1 MVLHL
6 TSLEKKCKLYKT
18 LIIIPFIGGIIAMTE
33 KTAKKEIGLPLKIL
47 IAMVLGAALG
57 FVIGEKASYIQF
69 IGDVFIR
76 LLKMCIYPLIFVS
89 IINGISQVADMSRLK
104 KVGGYF
110 LVYWAVASTLAA
122 TMGLIWAFIIKPG
135 VGINLGSKEVPV
147 VDVDLLQS
155 LVNWV
160 PNNPFA
166 AFSEG
171 NILQIIVF
179 ALICGLI
186 LATFKDTEHGKRL
199 FNLFDSLNEFFTR
212 IVGWVISLAPYGVFA
227 LVANITGTLGSTVL
241 YGLGKML
248 MTQYLAYGTV
258 IVIIYP
264 IILAFIAKVSP
275 LQHFR
280 NIYPAM
286 VLAFSTCSSSAT
298 LPLTMKVTK
307 ERGGVPEDM
316 VNLIAPPA
324 ATINMHACAA
334 EMPIYAV
341 FAAQIYGI
349 DLPFT
354 SLLVI
359 IALGIIMAAGVAGV
373 PGGGIIMSAVLLQV
387 MGLPLDIVPWIAGI
401 YYLIDMPNT
410 MLNVTGDT
418 VGMVT
423 VASLMKELDLG
434 VFNANK

>member
-1 MVLHL
+1 
-6 TSLEKKCKLYKT
+6 
-18 LIIIPFIGGIIAMTE
+18 MTE

-122 TMGLIWAFIIKPG
+122 SMGLIWAFIIKPG
-135 VGINLGSKEVPV
+135 IGINLGAKEIPV

-160 PNNPFA
+160 PDNPFN

-186 LATFKDTEHGKRL
+186 LATFKETEHGKRL

-248 MTQYLAYGTV
+248 ATQYLAYGTV

-264 IILAFIAKVSP
+264 IILVFIAKVAP

-334 EMPIYAV
+334 EMPIYAI

-434 VFNANK
+434 VYNSKK

>member
-1 MVLHL
+1 MAE
-6 TSLEKKCKLYKT
+6 TTGKKK
-18 LIIIPFIGGIIAMTE
+18 
-33 KTAKKEIGLPLKIL
+33 IGLPLKIL
-47 IAMVLGAALG
+47 IAMILGAILG
-57 FVIGEKASYIQF
+57 FIIGENASYIQF
-69 IGDVFIR
+69 VGDVFIR

-89 IINGISQVADMSRLK
+89 IISGIAQVADMSRLK

-122 TMGLIWAFIIKPG
+122 SFGLIWAYIVRPG
-135 VGINLGSKEVPV
+135 IGINLGSKDVPV
-147 VDVDLLQS
+147 VDVDLLDS
-155 LVNWV
+155 LVQWV
-160 PNNPFA
+160 PNNPFS
-166 AFSEG
+166 AFAEG

-179 ALICGLI
+179 AIITGLI
-186 LATFKDTEHGKRL
+186 LAGFKETQRGKVV
-199 FNLFDSLNEFFTR
+199 FDVFDSFNELFTK

-248 MTQYLAYGTV
+248 FTQYAAYATV
-258 IVIIYP
+258 IIIVYP
-264 IILAFIAKVSP
+264 LILKFIAKVP
-275 LQHFR
+275 ALQHFR

-286 VLAFSTCSSSAT
+286 LLAFSTCSSSAT

-307 ERGGVPEDM
+307 ERGGVPADM

-359 IALGIIMAAGVAGV
+359 IFLGIIMAAGVAGV

-423 VASLMKELDLG
+423 VASKMKELDLK
-434 VFNANK
+434 VYNEKKSSIA

>member
-1 MVLHL
+1 
-6 TSLEKKCKLYKT
+6 
-18 LIIIPFIGGIIAMTE
+18 MTE
-33 KTAKKEIGLPLKIL
+33 KTAKKQIGLPLKIL

-110 LVYWAVASTLAA
+110 LVYWAIASTLAA
-122 TMGLIWAFIIKPG
+122 SMGLIWAFIIKPG

-160 PNNPFA
+160 PNNPFT

-199 FNLFDSLNEFFTR
+199 FNMFDSLNEFFTR

-248 MTQYLAYGTV
+248 VTQYLAYGTV

-264 IILAFIAKVSP
+264 IILVFIAKVRP

-423 VASLMKELDLG
+423 VASLMNELDLG
-434 VFNANK
+434 VYNSKK

>member
-1 MVLHL
+1 
-6 TSLEKKCKLYKT
+6 
-18 LIIIPFIGGIIAMTE
+18 MTE

-122 TMGLIWAFIIKPG
+122 TMGLVWAYIIKPG
-135 VGINLGSKEVPV
+135 VGINLGAKEVPV

-186 LATFKDTEHGKRL
+186 LATFKDTDHGKRL

-227 LVANITGTLGSTVL
+227 LVANITGTLGATVL

-248 MTQYLAYGTV
+248 ATQYLAYGTV

-264 IILAFIAKVSP
+264 IILVFIAKVRP

-298 LPLTMKVTK
+298 LPLTMKATK

-423 VASLMKELDLG
+423 VASLMNELDLG
-434 VFNANK
+434 VYNSKK

>member
-1 MVLHL
+1 
-6 TSLEKKCKLYKT
+6 LYT
-18 LIIIPFIGGIIAMTE
+18 GYHYTFIGGIIVMTE

-57 FVIGEKASYIQF
+57 FVIGEKATYIQF

-110 LVYWAVASTLAA
+110 LVYWAIASTLAA
-122 TMGLIWAFIIKPG
+122 SMGLIWAFIIKPG

-147 VDVDLLQS
+147 VDVNLLES

-199 FNLFDSLNEFFTR
+199 FNMFDSLNEFFTR

-248 MTQYLAYGTV
+248 ITQYLAYGTV

-264 IILAFIAKVSP
+264 IILVFIAKVRP

-423 VASLMKELDLG
+423 VASLMNELDLE
-434 VFNANK
+434 VYNAKK

>member
-1 MVLHL
+1 
-6 TSLEKKCKLYKT
+6 
-18 LIIIPFIGGIIAMTE
+18 MTE

-122 TMGLIWAFIIKPG
+122 TMGLVWAYIIKPG
-135 VGINLGSKEVPV
+135 VGINLGAKEVPV

-186 LATFKDTEHGKRL
+186 LATFKDTDHGKRL

-248 MTQYLAYGTV
+248 ATQYLAYGTV

-264 IILAFIAKVSP
+264 IILVFIAKVRP

-423 VASLMKELDLG
+423 VASLMNELDLG
-434 VFNANK
+434 VYNSKK

>member
-1 MVLHL
+1 M
-6 TSLEKKCKLYKT
+6 S
-18 LIIIPFIGGIIAMTE
+18 E
-33 KTAKKEIGLPLKIL
+33 KTVRKKIGLPLKIL
-47 IAMVLGAALG
+47 IAMVLGAILG
-57 FVIGEKASYIQF
+57 FIIGEKAAYIQF

-89 IINGISQVADMSRLK
+89 IISGISQVADMSRLK

-122 TMGLIWAFIIKPG
+122 SMGLLWAFIIRPG
-135 VGINLGSKEVPV
+135 IGINLGAKDIPV
-147 VDVDLLQS
+147 VDVDLLDS
-155 LVNWV
+155 LVKWV

-179 ALICGLI
+179 AIIAGLI
-186 LATFKDTEHGKRL
+186 LAAFKESEKGSL
-199 FNLFDSLNEFFTR
+199 IFNIFDALNDFFTR
-212 IVGWVISLAPYGVFA
+212 MVGWVISLAPYGVFA

-248 MTQYLAYGTV
+248 VTQYAAYATV

-264 IILAFIAKVSP
+264 LILKFIAKVGAF
-275 LQHFR
+275 QHFR

-286 VLAFSTCSSSAT
+286 LLAFSTCSSSAT

-307 ERGGVPEDM
+307 ERGGVPADM

-423 VASLMKELDLG
+423 VASLMKELDLK
-434 VFNANK
+434 VYNDKKVKMV

>member
-1 MVLHL
+1 
-6 TSLEKKCKLYKT
+6 
-18 LIIIPFIGGIIAMTE
+18 MTE
-33 KTAKKEIGLPLKIL
+33 KTAKKQIGLPLKIL

-110 LVYWAVASTLAA
+110 LVYWAIASTLAA
-122 TMGLIWAFIIKPG
+122 SMGLIWAFIIKPG

-160 PNNPFA
+160 PNNPFT

-199 FNLFDSLNEFFTR
+199 FNMFDSLNEFFTR

-248 MTQYLAYGTV
+248 ATQYLAYGTV

-264 IILAFIAKVSP
+264 IILVLVAKVRP

-423 VASLMKELDLG
+423 VASLMNELDLG
-434 VFNANK
+434 VYNSKK

>member
-1 MVLHL
+1 ML
-6 TSLEKKCKLYKT
+6 
-18 LIIIPFIGGIIAMTE
+18 MTE
-33 KTAKKEIGLPLKIL
+33 KTAKKGIDLPLKIL

-110 LVYWAVASTLAA
+110 LAYWAIASTLAA
-122 TMGLIWAFIIKPG
+122 TIGLIWAFIIKPG
-135 VGINLGSKEVPV
+135 VGISLGAKEIPV

-186 LATFKDTEHGKRL
+186 LASFKDTVHGKRL

-241 YGLGKML
+241 FGLGKML
-248 MTQYLAYGTV
+248 LTQYLAYGTV

-264 IILAFIAKVSP
+264 MILVLIAKVKP

-423 VASLMKELDLG
+423 VASLMNELDLD
-434 VFNANK
+434 VYNAKK

>member
-1 MVLHL
+1 
-6 TSLEKKCKLYKT
+6 
-18 LIIIPFIGGIIAMTE
+18 MTE
-33 KTAKKEIGLPLKIL
+33 KTAKKGIDLPLKIL

-110 LVYWAVASTLAA
+110 LAYWAIASTLAA
-122 TMGLIWAFIIKPG
+122 TIGLIWAFIIKPG
-135 VGINLGSKEVPV
+135 VGISLGAKEIPV

-186 LATFKDTEHGKRL
+186 LASFKDTVHGKRL

-241 YGLGKML
+241 FGLGKML
-248 MTQYLAYGTV
+248 LTQYLAYGTV

-264 IILAFIAKVSP
+264 MILVLIAKVKP

-423 VASLMKELDLG
+423 VASLMNELDLD
-434 VFNANK
+434 VYNAKK

>member
-1 MVLHL
+1 MAAE
-6 TSLEKKCKLYKT
+6 TSSKKKL
-18 LIIIPFIGGIIAMTE
+18 
-33 KTAKKEIGLPLKIL
+33 GLPLKIL
-47 IAMVLGAALG
+47 IAMVLGAILG
-57 FVIGEKASYIQF
+57 FIWGEGAANIKF
-69 IGDVFIR
+69 IGDIFIR

-89 IINGISQVADMSRLK
+89 IISGIAQVADISRLK

-110 LVYWAVASTLAA
+110 VAYWAIASTAA
-122 TMGLIWAFIIKPG
+122 ASLGLIWAFIIKPG
-135 VGINLGSKEVPV
+135 VGVKLGEKAVPDV
-147 VDVDLLQS
+147 SVDLLDS
-155 LVNWV
+155 LVKWI
-160 PNNPFA
+160 PSNPFE
-166 AFSEG
+166 AFASG

-179 ALICGLI
+179 AIITGLI
-186 LATFKDTEHGKRL
+186 LAPFKETEKGKL
-199 FNLFDSLNEFFTR
+199 IFNVIDALNDLVIR

-227 LVANITGTLGSTVL
+227 LIANITGTLGVTVI

-248 MTQYLAYGTV
+248 LVQYIAYATM
-258 IVIIYP
+258 IVVIYP
-264 IILAFIAKVSP
+264 LVLKFIAKVNP
-275 LQHFR
+275 LQHFK

-286 VLAFSTCSSSAT
+286 LLAFSTCSSSAT

-307 ERGGVPEDM
+307 ERAGVPDDM

-359 IALGIIMAAGVAGV
+359 ICLGIIMAAGVAGV

-387 MGLPLDIVPWIAGI
+387 MGLPLDMVPWIAGI

-423 VASLMKELDLG
+423 VASLMDELDLKTFDG
-434 VFNANK
+434 EVQTT

>member
-1 MVLHL
+1 
-6 TSLEKKCKLYKT
+6 
-18 LIIIPFIGGIIAMTE
+18 MTE
-33 KTAKKEIGLPLKIL
+33 QTAKKQIGLPLKIL

-122 TMGLIWAFIIKPG
+122 TMGLVWAFIIKPG
-135 VGINLGSKEVPV
+135 VGINLGAKEVPV

-199 FNLFDSLNEFFTR
+199 FNLFDALNEFFTR

-227 LVANITGTLGSTVL
+227 LVANITGTLGSTVI

-248 MTQYLAYGTV
+248 ATQYLAYGTV

-264 IILAFIAKVSP
+264 IILVFIAKVGP

-349 DLPFT
+349 DLSFT

-423 VASLMKELDLG
+423 VASLMKELDMG
-434 VFNANK
+434 VYNAKK

>member
-1 MVLHL
+1 
-6 TSLEKKCKLYKT
+6 
-18 LIIIPFIGGIIAMTE
+18 MTE
-33 KTAKKEIGLPLKIL
+33 KTAKKQIGLPLKIL

-110 LVYWAVASTLAA
+110 LVYWAIASTLAA
-122 TMGLIWAFIIKPG
+122 SMGLIWAFIIKPG

-160 PNNPFA
+160 PNNPFT

-199 FNLFDSLNEFFTR
+199 FNMFDSLNEFFTR

-248 MTQYLAYGTV
+248 ATQYLAYGTV

-264 IILAFIAKVSP
+264 IILVLVAKVRP

-434 VFNANK
+434 VYNSKK

>member
-1 MVLHL
+1 
-6 TSLEKKCKLYKT
+6 
-18 LIIIPFIGGIIAMTE
+18 MTE

-110 LVYWAVASTLAA
+110 LVYWAIASTLAA
-122 TMGLIWAFIIKPG
+122 TTGLVWAFIIKPG
-135 VGINLGSKEVPV
+135 IGIKLGAKEVPE

-160 PNNPFA
+160 PSNPFS
-166 AFSEG
+166 AFAEG

-179 ALICGLI
+179 ALICGFI
-186 LATFKDTEHGKRL
+186 LASFKDTGHGKRI
-199 FNLFDSLNEFFTR
+199 FDMFDSLNEFFTR
-212 IVGWVISLAPYGVFA
+212 IVGWVIGLAPYGVFA

-248 MTQYLAYGTV
+248 ITQYLAYGTV
-258 IVIIYP
+258 IIIIYP
-264 IILAFIAKVSP
+264 IILTFIAKVNP

-286 VLAFSTCSSSAT
+286 LLAFSTCSSSAT
-298 LPLTMKVTK
+298 LPLTMKSTK
-307 ERGGVPEDM
+307 ERAGVPEDM

-341 FAAQIYGI
+341 FAAQIYGV
-349 DLPFT
+349 DLPLT

-359 IALGIIMAAGVAGV
+359 IVLGIIMAAGVAGV

-410 MLNVTGDT
+410 MINVTGDT

-434 VFNANK
+434 VFNAEK

>member
-1 MVLHL
+1 
-6 TSLEKKCKLYKT
+6 
-18 LIIIPFIGGIIAMTE
+18 MTE

-122 TMGLIWAFIIKPG
+122 TMGLVWAYIIKPG
-135 VGINLGSKEVPV
+135 VGINLGAKEVPV

-186 LATFKDTEHGKRL
+186 LATFKDTDHGKRL

-248 MTQYLAYGTV
+248 ATQYLAYGTV

-264 IILAFIAKVSP
+264 IILVFIAKVRP

-423 VASLMKELDLG
+423 VASLMNELDLD
-434 VFNANK
+434 VYNAAK

>member
-1 MVLHL
+1 
-6 TSLEKKCKLYKT
+6 
-18 LIIIPFIGGIIAMTE
+18 MTE
-33 KTAKKEIGLPLKIL
+33 KTAKKQIGLPLKIL

-110 LVYWAVASTLAA
+110 LVYWAIASTLAA
-122 TMGLIWAFIIKPG
+122 SMGLIWAFIIKPG

-147 VDVDLLQS
+147 VDVNLLES

-186 LATFKDTEHGKRL
+186 LATFKDTDHGKRL

-248 MTQYLAYGTV
+248 ATQYLAYGTV

-264 IILAFIAKVSP
+264 IILVLVAKVRP

-434 VFNANK
+434 VYNSKK

>member
-1 MVLHL
+1 
-6 TSLEKKCKLYKT
+6 
-18 LIIIPFIGGIIAMTE
+18 
-33 KTAKKEIGLPLKIL
+33 
-47 IAMVLGAALG
+47 
-57 FVIGEKASYIQF
+57 
-69 IGDVFIR
+69 
-76 LLKMCIYPLIFVS
+76 
-89 IINGISQVADMSRLK
+89 MSRLK

-110 LVYWAVASTLAA
+110 LVYWAIASTLAA
-122 TMGLIWAFIIKPG
+122 ATGLIWAFIIKPG
-135 VGINLGSKEVPV
+135 IGIKLGAKEIPE

-179 ALICGLI
+179 ALICGFI
-186 LATFKDTEHGKRL
+186 LASFKDTAHGKRI
-199 FNLFDSLNEFFTR
+199 FDMFDSLNEFFTR
-212 IVGWVISLAPYGVFA
+212 IVGWVIGLAPYGVFA

-258 IVIIYP
+258 ILIIYP
-264 IILAFIAKVSP
+264 IILATIAKVNP

-286 VLAFSTCSSSAT
+286 LLAFSTCSSSAT
-298 LPLTMKVTK
+298 LPLTMKSTK
-307 ERGGVPEDM
+307 ERAGVPEDM

-341 FAAQIYGI
+341 FAAQIYGV
-349 DLPFT
+349 DLPLT

-410 MLNVTGDT
+410 MINVTGDT

-423 VASLMKELDLG
+423 VASLMHELDLD
-434 VFNANK
+434 VFNAKK

>member
-1 MVLHL
+1 V
-6 TSLEKKCKLYKT
+6 S
-18 LIIIPFIGGIIAMTE
+18 E
-33 KTAKKEIGLPLKIL
+33 KTVKKEIGLPLKIL

-69 IGDVFIR
+69 IGDIFIR

-110 LVYWAVASTLAA
+110 LAYWAIASTLAA

-135 VGINLGSKEVPV
+135 IGISLGAKEVPV

-241 YGLGKML
+241 FGLGKML
-248 MTQYLAYGTV
+248 VTQYLAYGTV
-258 IVIIYP
+258 ILIIYP
-264 IILAFIAKVSP
+264 MILMFIAKVKP

-423 VASLMKELDLG
+423 VASLMNELDLK
-434 VFNANK
+434 VYNAKK

>member
-1 MVLHL
+1 
-6 TSLEKKCKLYKT
+6 
-18 LIIIPFIGGIIAMTE
+18 MTE
-33 KTAKKEIGLPLKIL
+33 KTAKKENGLPLKIL

-57 FVIGEKASYIQF
+57 FVIGEKATYIQF

-110 LVYWAVASTLAA
+110 LVYWAIASTLAA
-122 TMGLIWAFIIKPG
+122 TTGLVWAFIIKPG
-135 VGINLGSKEVPV
+135 IGIILGAKEVPE

-160 PNNPFA
+160 PSNPFS
-166 AFSEG
+166 AFAEG

-179 ALICGLI
+179 ALICGFI
-186 LATFKDTEHGKRL
+186 LASFKDTAHGKRI
-199 FNLFDSLNEFFTR
+199 FDMFDSLNEFFTR
-212 IVGWVISLAPYGVFA
+212 IVGWVIGLAPYGVFA

-258 IVIIYP
+258 ILIIYP
-264 IILAFIAKVSP
+264 IILATIAKVNP

-286 VLAFSTCSSSAT
+286 LLAFSTCSSSAT
-298 LPLTMKVTK
+298 LPLTMKSTK
-307 ERGGVPEDM
+307 ERAGVPEDM

-341 FAAQIYGI
+341 FAAQIYGV
-349 DLPFT
+349 DLPLT

-410 MLNVTGDT
+410 MINVTGDT

-423 VASLMKELDLG
+423 VASLMHELDLD
-434 VFNANK
+434 VFNAKK